1 MWISHS
7 SASAGSSKFFS
18 VFSGVLR
25 ADKVDGVGVRRYHNG
40 QCTGTLGGSLSMF
53 PEIFLFHS

>member
-1 MWISHS
+1 MCISHS
-7 SASAGSSKFFS
+7 FASAESSSFS

-25 ADKVDGVGVRRYHNG
+25 ADKVDGVGVRRYHDG
-40 QCTGTLGGSLSMF
+40 QCTGTHGGFLNMF

>member
-7 SASAGSSKFFS
+7 SASARSSSSFS

-25 ADKVDGVGVRRYHNG
+25 ADKFDGVGVRRYHDG
-40 QCTGTLGGSLSMF
+40 QCTGTLGG
-53 PEIFLFHS
+53 FLNVP